1 MNSNSWI
8 FYGYNWSQKSIIESF
23 LYSRD
28 VSFRTIVQVH
38 PTQKLEA
45 ILCPDVSQ
53 WVSDD
58 GLEKKILNSTNLLSF
73 ICFENGEYKLIEG
86 ERATPLAQSQS
97 LVEGSD
103 FYFIIFD
110 TPLLLKKE
118 TNYNYVIERN
128 SIKVGQKLEI
138 FNGTKWIESI
148 VEDPEKDWLQ
158 LYHPLSKYKKVRVMV

>member
-1 MNSNSWI
+1 MNPNSWI

-45 ILCPDVSQ
+45 ILCPNVSQ
-53 WVSDD
+53 WVSDEC
-58 GLEKKILNSTNLLSF
+58 LEKKILNSTHLDSY
-73 ICFENGEYKLIEG
+73 ICFENGGYKLIEG
-86 ERATPLAQSQS
+86 DRTTPLTQSES
-97 LVEGSD
+97 LDQIPD

-118 TNYNYVIERN
+118 TNYNYVIEKN

-148 VEDPEKDWLQ
+148 VEDPEKDWSQ